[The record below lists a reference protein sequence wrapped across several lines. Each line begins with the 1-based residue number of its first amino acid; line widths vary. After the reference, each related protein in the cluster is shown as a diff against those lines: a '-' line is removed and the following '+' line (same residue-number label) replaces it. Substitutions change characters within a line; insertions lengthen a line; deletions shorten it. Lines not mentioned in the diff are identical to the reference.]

1 MLLTKIQPKSFL
13 GSGEL
18 DAIYQDSAPKLFGS
32 GEEELYVFL
41 PYMGM
46 AAILSMTKNNLNKYA
61 IPFRQKASCEIL

>member
-1 MLLTKIQPKSFL
+1 MLYTKIQPQSF
-13 GSGEL
+13 
-18 DAIYQDSAPKLFGS
+18 FGS

-61 IPFRQKASCEIL
+61 IPFRQKASCEIW